1 MKSTPATT
9 YPYHRS
15 DECSW
20 QPEEAALRLGAL
32 VNLSPP
38 SSSSSTRD
46 GHHYD
51 LLPTIVDDSSSNS
64 TKLLTR
70 GRSSSEVRKLRHAYG
85 SNSLNG
91 GDSIDN
97 DDSNDSGCGGSSSLS
112 WSSCI
117 KSKVKDIVKVLSII
131 SPILH
136 AFKDQ
141 LKEPLILMLL
151 FSAGISLLLGNQADA
166 ISIGMALG
174 IVSLVAAIQEY
185 RSEKGELVNTVI
197 FIFLFQ

>member
-51 LLPTIVDDSSSNS
+51 PGQGF
-64 TKLLTR
+64 R
-70 GRSSSEVRKLRHAYG
+70 FEFGRFRLG
-85 SNSLNG
+85 
-91 GDSIDN
+91 
-97 DDSNDSGCGGSSSLS
+97 
-112 WSSCI
+112 
-117 KSKVKDIVKVLSII
+117 
-131 SPILH
+131 PI
-136 AFKDQ
+136 
-141 LKEPLILMLL
+141 
-151 FSAGISLLLGNQADA
+151 
-166 ISIGMALG
+166 
-174 IVSLVAAIQEY
+174 
-185 RSEKGELVNTVI
+185 T
-197 FIFLFQ
+197 